1 MRKSILK
8 YENYYEVDEF
18 GNVYS
23 LDRVMDRD
31 TVYRNGKSATQK
43 VRRQGRVL
51 KNYKAKNGY
60 YVVNLSDG
68 KELKQH
74 YVHFLVAQAFL
85 GVRQGRLTINHKDG
99 NKLNNNVSNLEYCTY
114 AENNRHAVQTGL
126 NKHNVGDFVKKIR
139 VSMVCPKTN
148 NVLKTWDSIKDAE
161 KETNIKHISC
171 AAKGKRKTAGG
182 FKWKHS

>member
-1 MRKSILK
+1 MRKPILN
-8 YENYYEVDEF
+8 YENWYEVDSF

-31 TVYRNGKSATQK
+31 TFLRNGKYMTQK
-43 VRRQGRVL
+43 IKRRGKL
-51 KNYKAKNGY
+51 LTNYKAKSGY

-68 KELKQH
+68 KKSKQH

-114 AENNRHAVQTGL
+114 AENNRHAVEMGL
-126 NKHNVGDFVKKIR
+126 NKHNIGDFVKKIR
-139 VSMVCPKTN
+139 VSMVCQKTN
-148 NVLKTWDSIKDAE
+148 NVLKTWDSMTEAE
-161 KETNIKHISC
+161 KETNIRHIGC
-171 AAKGKRKTAGG
+171 AAKGRRKTAGG
-182 FKWKHS
+182 FKWKYS